1 MRLMGRAVVLLA
13 FCAALI
19 GPVAAFA
26 QEPSKI
32 QAGGGYLYLVDPWA
46 AFNSPVH
53 PDSGHGWFAK
63 VVGNATPHF
72 GAVGEA
78 TGSYYDAFGHKGVR
92 GAARIHSVLGGVR
105 VRACCRVIAPFAHA
119 VAGMV
124 HSRFR
129 SNPQL
134 SSASDATERHFGM
147 AFGGGADVRGIH
159 VATDL
164 MRVAHHADYS
174 AWTWRIA
181 AGVMLPGR

>member
-1 MRLMGRAVVLLA
+1 MRLTRLAVVLLV
-13 FCAALI
+13 FCAFT
-19 GPVAAFA
+19 GPMLAFA

-46 AFNSPVH
+46 AFNSPVY

-72 GAVGEA
+72 GAVGEV
-78 TGSYYDAFGHKGVR
+78 TGSYYEAYGHKGVP
-92 GAARIHSVLGGVR
+92 GSARIHSVLGGVR
-105 VRACCRVIAPFAHA
+105 VRTCCGVIMPFGHA
-119 VAGMV
+119 IVGMV

-129 SNPQL
+129 GNPQL
-134 SSASDATERHFGM
+134 SSASDTTERRLGM
-147 AFGGGADVRGIH
+147 AFGGGVDVRGFH

-174 AWTWRIA
+174 AWTLRIA